1 MRRPSLIAGCVLL
14 IVAALFVWAD
24 IKSDMSYVDPA
35 NYVYNDGGVPPAGS
49 DWEVVP
55 GTFRDNPITGFNA
68 AVYRNSE
75 TGEMVLTFRGTTPT
89 DPRDWDDNVQ
99 NAVSGMGVQYAEA
112 LAYATEMQ
120 AEHDI
125 TTVVGHSLGG
135 GLAQYVAAMQD
146 LRGVTFNAADV
157 GRLAGMRTDLDWL
170 YDAITGGD
178 HENITNYSHSNDPLN
193 AYINRVT
200 RPTLGT
206 RQLGTSVVLEGPET
220 GLDAHGLD
228 PLRDA
233 MGRQSNTDAGGTGG
247 APPGAGLPLP
257 DDDKGVD
264 EDGKAPG
271 DGKDGDKSTPP
282 KLGGFGT

>member
-1 MRRPSLIAGCVLL
+1 MKKPRSSYVVACVLL
-14 IVAALFVWAD
+14 IGILVAVWAD
-24 IKSDMSYVDPA
+24 IRSDMSYIDPA

-49 DWEVVP
+49 SWELMP
-55 GTFRDNPITGFNA
+55 GSFRDDPITGFNA
-68 AVYRNSE
+68 AVYRNTE
-75 TGEMVLTFRGTTPT
+75 TGEIVLTFRGTTPT

-120 AEHDI
+120 AEYDV

-135 GLAQYVAAMQD
+135 GLAQYVAAIQD

-157 GRLAGMRTDLDWL
+157 GRLTGLHADLDWL
-170 YDAITGGD
+170 YDAIGGGP
-178 HENITNYSHSNDPLN
+178 HEDITNYSHSNDPLN
-193 AYINRVT
+193 AYVNRIT

-206 RQLGTSVVLEGPET
+206 RQLGTGVVLEGPET
-220 GLDAHGLD
+220 GLEAHGLD

-233 MGRQSNTDAGGTGG
+233 MARQADADGSGAPGTGS
-247 APPGAGLPLP
+247 PPGTGLPLP
-257 DDDKGVD
+257 NDGV
-264 EDGKAPG
+264 PG
-271 DGKDGDKSTPP
+271 GKDGAPP